1 MHRLVRCGWAASSLK
16 NAKRNK
22 IAGGTNESKQVDYR
36 SGRRRVGQPTFGN
49 TSRRKGQPGNVGA
62 VLDNDKRVCERF
74 SVVGAGDRQRQ
85 PADVLIRW
93 ASQGR
98 RLQPRR
104 RQAGYRTPAG
114 RRTVVSR
121 LQVRRSVRA

>member
-1 MHRLVRCGWAASSLK
+1 MGLAFPLVSAAMHRLVRVGRAQARSKTL
-16 NAKRNK
+16 NETK

-62 VLDNDKRVCERF
+62 VLDNNKRVCERF
-74 SVVGAGDRQRQ
+74 SVVGAGNRQRQ

-93 ASQGR
+93 PSQG
-98 RLQPRR
+98 
-104 RQAGYRTPAG
+104 
-114 RRTVVSR
+114 
-121 LQVRRSVRA
+121 